1 MKISKKKKFFL
12 YFFSGLLTF
21 FLLLAFQVKVD
32 SKDLRAGNE
41 QELQSSQQARRF
53 IPLAVRVFEGNQF
66 VDDLSLDDF
75 EVSVSHRLEK
85 PVTLFLIN
93 RQQIERQEGESVSPP
108 DLTRRIIIMMKM
120 IDYHP
125 QLAQAIQDL
134 FMNEILGGDT
144 LEIQTPMKSYLM
156 APGALENV
164 PRPVLI
170 KNALELVRK
179 DILQGNML
187 YNSLL
192 NELKRFVRR
201 ISGVSSFET
210 EELGGVGEDLGLP
223 FLFQNYRINMQ
234 KLEALR
240 RIDESQ
246 LLQFAE
252 LIQKR
257 PGQKFIFFLYQREF
271 LPEIN
276 PAKMNELL
284 SMYQDE
290 PNIVGE
296 LQDLFQQFHRP
307 LTFNTPVLEEAFA
320 CSEAQLNFLFLN
332 KDAPKVAGLVMRE
345 RSEDI
350 FKLMSKIARATGG
363 ITEASQNPEA
373 ALRKAFALAS
383 KYYLLYLEPK
393 EELWAGIFNPITVKI
408 KRENVSV
415 ITRLGFSLPH

>member
-1 MKISKKKKFFL
+1 MSLKKLKSCFL
-12 YFFSGLLTF
+12 FSSVLVLI
-21 FLLLAFQVKVD
+21 FLLFIFNPDARCLNARNNLQFQ
-32 SKDLRAGNE
+32 E
-41 QELQSSQQARRF
+41 SSPVSRL
-53 IPLAVRVFEGNQF
+53 IPLAVRVFEGGQF
-66 VDDLSLDDF
+66 VHDLGLDDF
-75 EVSVSHRLEK
+75 ELSLGHQTLN
-85 PVTLFLIN
+85 PAGLFLIN
-93 RQQIERQEGESVSPP
+93 RQQIERQEGEDIPRP
-108 DLTRRIIIMMKM
+108 DLTRHIIIMMKM

-134 FMNEILGGDT
+134 FMNEILAGDI
-144 LEIQTPMKSYLM
+144 LEIQTPMKSYLL
-156 APGALENV
+156 APQALEKV

-192 NELKRFVRR
+192 NELKRFARR
-201 ISGVSSFET
+201 ISGVTTFET
-210 EELGGVGEDLGLP
+210 EELGGMGEDLGLP
-223 FLFQNYRINMQ
+223 FLFQNYRLNMQ

-240 RIDESQ
+240 RIDENQ
-246 LLQFAE
+246 LIQFAE
-252 LIQKR
+252 NLQKR

-276 PAKMNELL
+276 PAKMNELQ
-284 SMYQDE
+284 SMYQDD

-307 LTFNTPVLEEAFA
+307 ISFNLPALEEAFA
-320 CSEAQLNFLFLN
+320 SSEAQVNFLFLN

-363 ITEASQNPEA
+363 LTEASQNPEA
-373 ALRKAFALAS
+373 ALRKAFTLAS
-383 KYYLLYLEPK
+383 KYYLLYFKPE
-393 EELWAGIFNPITVKI
+393 AGLQAGSFTPVTVKV
-408 KRENVSV
+408 KRENVTV
-415 ITRLGFSLPH
+415 LTRLGFSLPH

>member
-1 MKISKKKKFFL
+1 MSLKKRKNYVL
-12 YFFSGLLTF
+12 FSSG
-21 FLLLAFQVKVD
+21 FLLIFLLFGLNPG
-32 SKDLRAGNE
+32 SRHLNAGNNR
-41 QELQSSQQARRF
+41 QLQGSHQFSRL
-53 IPLAVRVFEGNQF
+53 IPLAVRVFEGQEFIN
-66 VDDLSLDDF
+66 DLSLDDF
-75 EVSVSHRLEK
+75 EVNLGHRSLK
-85 PVTLFLIN
+85 PAGLLLIN
-93 RQQIERQEGESVSPP
+93 RQQIERQEGEEVPRP

-134 FMNEILGGDT
+134 FMNEIQMDDI
-144 LEIQTPMKSYLM
+144 LEIQTPMKSYLL
-156 APGALENV
+156 APQALEKV

-201 ISGVSSFET
+201 ISGVSTFET
-210 EELGGVGEDLGLP
+210 EELGGMGEDLGLP
-223 FLFQNYRINMQ
+223 FLFQNYRTNMQ

-240 RIDESQ
+240 RIDENQ
-246 LLQFAE
+246 LIQFAE
-252 LIQKR
+252 NLQKR

-284 SMYQDE
+284 SMYQDD

-296 LQDLFQQFHRP
+296 LQDLFQHFHRP
-307 LTFNTPVLEEAFA
+307 MTFNMQALEEAFA
-320 CSEAQLNFLFLN
+320 SSEAQLNFLFLN
-332 KDAPKVAGLVMRE
+332 KDAPKIAGLVMRE

-363 ITEASQNPEA
+363 LTEASQNPEA
-373 ALRKAFALAS
+373 ALRKAFTLAS
-383 KYYLLYLEPK
+383 RYYLLYFEPEAELE
-393 EELWAGIFNPITVKI
+393 LGSFNPVTVKV
-408 KRENVSV
+408 KRENATVL
-415 ITRLGFSLPH
+415 TRIGFSLPQ

>member
-1 MKISKKKKFFL
+1 MKIGKKKNNLFYYWGWLITSLFV
-12 YFFSGLLTF
+12 
-21 FLLLAFQVKVD
+21 LAFQAKVEL
-32 SKDLRAGNE
+32 KDFRTLNK
-41 QELQSSQQARRF
+41 QELQPNLQATKF

-66 VDDLSLDDF
+66 VEDLGLDDF

-85 PVTLFLIN
+85 PVSLFLIN
-93 RQQIERQEGESVSPP
+93 RQQIERQEGKLIFQP

-134 FMNEILGGDT
+134 FMNEILMGDI
-144 LEIQTPMKSYLM
+144 LEIQTPMKNYMM
-156 APGALENV
+156 AAGAFEKV
-164 PRPVLI
+164 PRPILI

-210 EELGGVGEDLGLP
+210 EELGGISEDLGLP
-223 FLFQNYRINMQ
+223 FLLQNYRMNMQ

-240 RIDESQ
+240 RINENQ
-246 LLQFAE
+246 LLQFANHM
-252 LIQKR
+252 QKIS
-257 PGQKFIFFLYQREF
+257 GQKFIFFFYQREF
-271 LPEIN
+271 LPEIS

-284 SMYQDE
+284 SMYQHE

-307 LTFNTPVLEEAFA
+307 LTFNVPVLEEAFA
-320 CSEAQLNFLFLN
+320 SSETQFNFLFLN

-373 ALRKAFALAS
+373 VLRKAFDLAS

-393 EELWAGIFNPITVKI
+393 EELWAEIFNPVTVKV
-408 KRENVSV
+408 KRDNVSV
-415 ITRLGFSLPH
+415 MTRLGFSLPQ